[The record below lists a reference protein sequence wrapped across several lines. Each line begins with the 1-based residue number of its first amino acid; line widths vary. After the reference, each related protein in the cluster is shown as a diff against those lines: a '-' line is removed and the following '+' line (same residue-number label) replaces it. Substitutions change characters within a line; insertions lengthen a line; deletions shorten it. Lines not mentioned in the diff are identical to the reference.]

1 MFSHSSHF
9 KKLIALYTAVAL
21 FSMTLTP
28 LTPVF
33 AEEEESTPPLPMLTE
48 GEVGTPTPLPADVG
62 AETPAPETPAE
73 VSPPPTLPSPVEVES
88 TDTENPTDEIAS
100 STEPLTITA
109 STTQDAV
116 VENAATSTSD
126 TGDNVALLDE
136 TASSTATTTQDAVVE
151 NAATST
157 SDTGDNIALLDETA
171 SSTATT
177 TAPVVVETGDAVAV
191 ANVITAVNVSVY
203 NSSGLL
209 LFLTNLLGGVGTI
222 DFRSLGFLAP
232 PPQTPVASSTPCSFV
247 GCDSGLLTN
256 LTTTQNATVNNSV
269 SVGANTGGN
278 TATGGDASIS
288 TGNAA
293 AAANV
298 VTVANSTFI
307 DSNYLMVVFNQF
319 GSWGN
324 DVVFPGAEAF
334 GSLFGGSSTQG
345 SGSVAINTNNNATV
359 TNEVSVTADTG
370 NNTASSTDGSAT
382 VVTGDATAGATVVNT
397 VTTSLIDSNAFVV
410 IFRIHGNWSGSL
422 FGLPPGVSWA
432 QTPDGV
438 ALYSTPEGNSTSV
451 GGSLFASTTQNATIH
466 NSVEVYALTG
476 NNKAEGGD
484 ASVNTGDATAVANV
498 VTIANSQVVGR
509 NWLFAIVNIF
519 GDWSGNIAFGRPN
532 LWVAGSIDMPQNP
545 AQMRDTIH
553 YTFTLKNNGD
563 ADAHDGALTVNLPAS
578 LEYVSSD
585 TGGTHATGTVTWQL
599 GTLTPQS
606 TRTIGLDVGVTDR
619 IGYGTSQI
627 TLTPRLTSQEP
638 DQDDVDNSDE
648 ITIDAFRPGPAP
660 VSYYRA
666 PTITGTPIPAITI
679 TKVVRASST
688 VASSTVSYRVSLT
701 NEAEGPAYQTVLFDT
716 LRDPQGKVVFEKTWD
731 VGDIA
736 PHETVN
742 VDYDVFFVGSSTP
755 GIYTNEAYLKGL
767 GGLPWSEPYKG
778 VYITSRTATATL
790 MVTAPIHLQTSA
802 TSEEGVE
809 RATSTTLGGTIHG
822 KSLLIGPYSVNTNG
836 GHGQLAGL
844 GFAADSRRL
853 LSLFPLFLALIGA
866 AYYISRN
873 GEIDW
878 TERRELVLDFLRSHH
893 LFFW

>member
-1 MFSHSSHF
+1 MFSQSFHF
-9 KKLIALYTAVAL
+9 KKLVAL
-21 FSMTLTP
+21 CVITALCVVTLAPFAT
-28 LTPVF
+28 VF
-33 AEEEESTPPLPMLTE
+33 AEGEESTPPP
-48 GEVGTPTPLPADVG
+48 PAVSVSEEP
-62 AETPAPETPAE
+62 APVVEEETVVEETPAPEILTPE
-73 VSPPPTLPSPVEVES
+73 PSTELPLPQTLPSPVEVEP
-88 TDTENPTDEIAS
+88 TDTASSTEGTAS

-116 VENAATSTSD
+116 VDNAATSTSD
-126 TGDNVALLDE
+126 TGDNTVV
-136 TASSTATTTQDAVVE
+136 ATTT
-151 NAATST
+151 
-157 SDTGDNIALLDETA
+157 TA
-171 SSTATT
+171 
-177 TAPVVVETGDAVAV
+177 VVETGDAVAT

-232 PPQTPVASSTPCSFV
+232 PPQTSGASSTPCSFV
-247 GCDSGLLTN
+247 GCDSGLFTN

-278 TATGGDASIS
+278 TATGDGSASIT

-334 GSLFGGSSTQG
+334 SSLFGGSSTQG
-345 SGSVAINTNNNATV
+345 SGSVSINTNNNATV
-359 TNEVSVTADTG
+359 TNDVSVTADTG
-370 NNTASSTDGSAT
+370 NNSATSTDGSAT

-397 VTTSLIDSNAFVV
+397 VNTSLIDSNAFVV
-410 IFRIHGNWSGSL
+410 IFRIHGNWTGSL

-432 QTPDGV
+432 QTSDGI
-438 ALYSTPEGNSTSV
+438 ALYSTPAGNSTSV

-484 ASVNTGDATAVANV
+484 ASVNTGDAAAVANV
-498 VTIANSQVVGR
+498 VNIANSQVVGR

-519 GDWSGNIAFGRPN
+519 GDWNGNIAFGRPD

-563 ADAHDGALTVNLPAS
+563 ADAHNGALTVNLPAS
-578 LEYVSSD
+578 LEYISSD

-599 GTLTPQS
+599 GTLPLGS
-606 TRTIGLDVGVTDR
+606 TRTVGLDVGVTDR

-627 TLTPRLTSQEP
+627 TLAPRLTSQEP
-638 DQDDVDNSDE
+638 DQNNVDNSDE

-660 VSYYRA
+660 VSNYRA
-666 PTITGTPIPAITI
+666 STITGTPIPAINI

-688 VASSTVSYRVSLT
+688 IASSTVSYRVSLT

-716 LRDPQGKVVFEKTWD
+716 LRDPEGKVVFEKTWD

-742 VDYDVFFVGSSTP
+742 VDYEVFFVGSSTP
-755 GIYTNEAYLKGL
+755 GLYTNEAYLKGL

-778 VYITSRTATATL
+778 FYITSRTATATL
-790 MVTAPIHLQTSA
+790 MITAPVHLQSSA
-802 TSEEGVE
+802 TSEEGAE

-822 KSLLIGPYSVNTNG
+822 KSLLIGPYSVDTTG
-836 GHGQLAGL
+836 GYGQLAGL

-853 LSLFPLFLALIGA
+853 LSLFPLFLALICA